1 MEKTSTNEGS
11 TAGSNITIGTITT
24 LDQMIKDR
32 KKALAV
38 AQAKEAEE
46 NCIAVPYGD
55 FGDRYER
62 DHQYEIAIYSLDS
75 SGNIIKHHEKASGT
89 RIHSLSQ
96 DLHLFVISH
105 AQEDKCEP
113 SKAQLWQFY
122 NFSPPAVEEKNE
134 TIRTTATPTPTQTP
148 TPTPTAT
155 PTPTPSTVKQILP
168 IVIIGILVIVVI
180 IILRSRRA

>member
-1 MEKTSTNEGS
+1 
-11 TAGSNITIGTITT
+11 
-24 LDQMIKDR
+24 MIKDR

-122 NFSPPAVEEKNE
+122 NFSPPAVEEK
-134 TIRTTATPTPTQTP
+134 T
-148 TPTPTAT
+148 
-155 PTPTPSTVKQILP
+155 KQLEQQQLQLQLKLQLQLQQQLQLQLLP
-168 IVIIGILVIVVI
+168 QLNKFY
-180 IILRSRRA
+180 L